1 MPTAAEI
8 RAAIAARRAN
18 SEAGK
23 AVSKE
28 ASSEIKEEEGFAYN
42 VEPSSIFVD
51 PEQFLLAL
59 AWWIKHPEFTE
70 ETAAAFIRFIGGHF
84 ITCAAKRA
92 DADWLVKHLPAPIYA
107 DDFYRIARMLWWVE
121 MHLPKE
127 LHQELETLLNKDMS

>member
-23 AVSKE
+23 AAGSE
-28 ASSEIKEEEGFAYN
+28 TNSEIKEEEGFAYN

-70 ETAAAFIRFIGGHF
+70 ETATAFIRFIGGHF
-84 ITCAAKRA
+84 VMCSTKRA
-92 DADWLVKHLPAPIYA
+92 DAAWLVKYLPEPTTASSY
-107 DDFYRIARMLWWVE
+107 YRIAKILWWVE

-127 LHQELETLLNKDMS
+127 LHQELETLLNKDIS